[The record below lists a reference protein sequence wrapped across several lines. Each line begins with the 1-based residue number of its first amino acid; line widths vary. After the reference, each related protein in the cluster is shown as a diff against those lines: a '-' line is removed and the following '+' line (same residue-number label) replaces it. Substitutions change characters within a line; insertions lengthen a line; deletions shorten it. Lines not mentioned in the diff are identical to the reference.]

1 MRRLVLILLLIGV
14 GFVGLVAAA
23 RHDIGPL
30 VITNEGEQK
39 IVFLFNEA
47 RSVTQPG
54 LSVRFG
60 LPLIERVEVYDTRWQ
75 YLNTETQSIQT
86 RDGEQLQIDNYVI
99 WRIEDPK
106 QFRTRFPG
114 GTRDAKKRIDRIV
127 RDDVREVVGRH
138 TLGEAL
144 ADERKQIMREITSRT
159 QSMLND
165 FGIAVADVR
174 INRTELPAGTEDSV
188 YARMNTERE
197 RLAKKNR
204 AEGEERA
211 RRIRAEADREAQVI
225 VANAQR
231 DAEITR
237 GEGDA
242 KAAQIYAEAYG
253 SAPEFYALMRTLEA
267 YRKTLDGKTTLVLSP
282 DSDFFR
288 YLKGVSPPGAGPSHR
303 EGSSR

>member
-1 MRRLVLILLLIGV
+1 MRRLVLLLLLLGV
-14 GFVGLVAAA
+14 GFIGLVVAA
-23 RHDIGPL
+23 RFDYGPL
-30 VITNEGEQK
+30 VITREGQQK

-47 RSVTQPG
+47 RSVTRPG
-54 LSVRFG
+54 LSLRFG
-60 LPLIERVEVYDTRWQ
+60 VPVIERVETFDTRWQ
-75 YLNTETQSIQT
+75 YLSTETQSIQT
-86 RDGEQLQIDNYVI
+86 RDGEQLQIDNYVV

-106 QFRTRFPG
+106 QFRTRFPSG
-114 GTRDAKKRIDRIV
+114 EADARKRIDRIV

-138 TLGEAL
+138 TLSDVLKDA
-144 ADERKQIMREITSRT
+144 RKSIMSEITSRT
-159 QSMLND
+159 RSMLTD

-174 INRTELPAGTEDSV
+174 INRTELPSGTEKSV

-211 RRIRAEADREAQVI
+211 RRIRAEADREARVI
-225 VANAQR
+225 VANATR

-242 KAAQIYAEAYG
+242 KAAEIYAEAYG

-282 DSDFFR
+282 DSEFFR
-288 YLKGVSPPGAGPSHR
+288 YLNDANRDAGGSGRRGDSPR
-303 EGSSR
+303 

>member
-1 MRRLVLILLLIGV
+1 MRRLVLLLLVLGL

-23 RHDIGPL
+23 RYDIGPL
-30 VITNEGEQK
+30 VITKEGQQK

-47 RSVTQPG
+47 RSVTRPG
-54 LSVRFG
+54 LSLRFG
-60 LPLIERVEVYDTRWQ
+60 IPVIERVEQYDTRWQ

-106 QFRTRFPG
+106 QFRTRFPA
-114 GTRDAKKRIDRIV
+114 GTSDAKKRIDRIV

-144 ADERKQIMREITSRT
+144 MDERKQIMREITSRT
-159 QSMLND
+159 QSMLGD

-225 VANAQR
+225 VANARR

-242 KAAQIYAEAYG
+242 KAVQIYAEAYG
-253 SAPEFYALMRTLEA
+253 AAPEFYALMRTLEA
-267 YRKTLDGKTTLVLSP
+267 YRKTLDGNTTLVLAP

-288 YLKGVSPPGAGPSHR
+288 FLKGVNGAR
-303 EGSSR
+303 AGSSRREADPR